1 VVVNVITYGTLS
13 IDVHRFA
20 EMFML
25 GPATRVAIWESCA
38 PPLMYNVLKDRIGS
52 LTLLSPQ
59 SESIEKAGN
68 LKLLSF
74 DEIWKKKP
82 RPELD
87 VWIVF
92 DPDNMGMPNFLPE
105 YAQLSLKNKGRVIVI
120 KRKTLV
126 PTIQMAT
133 LNAMF
138 TNEGFEH
145 VGALDLNP
153 YFMCDVFY
161 KRMKK

>member
-1 VVVNVITYGTLS
+1 MITHGELS

-20 EMFML
+20 ELFML
-25 GPATRVAIWESCA
+25 GPETQVAMWESCA
-38 PPLMYNVLKDRIGS
+38 PPIMYAALKDRIGS
-52 LTLLSPQ
+52 LTLLSQP
-59 SESIEKAGN
+59 SESIEKSKN

-74 DEIWKKKP
+74 DDLQKKRPK
-82 RPELD
+82 PELD
-87 VWIVF
+87 VWVVF

-105 YAQLSLKNKGRVIVI
+105 YAHLSLRKKGRVIVI

-145 VGALDLNP
+145 VGAIDLNP

-161 KRMKK
+161 KRRGK